1 MNLLQQ
7 PTDASVQPD
16 VRWSVEPE
24 MILFVAAA
32 VLTVIVAVVV
42 IGPKDLPLAL
52 RTAGRW
58 IGKVRRVSGHFRA
71 GVRDGCCGAAIPY
84 VPYNIG
90 VLVLC
95 LNIFLPGIGTFVS
108 AYYDPSGC
116 NCKAITCGVF

>member
-42 IGPKDLPLAL
+42 GMLIRRAL
-52 RTAGRW
+52 REER
-58 IGKVRRVSGHFRA
+58 KRA
-71 GVRDGCCGAAIPY
+71 QAELQSLQQDRK
-84 VPYNIG
+84 
-90 VLVLC
+90 
-95 LNIFLPGIGTFVS
+95 S
-108 AYYDPSGC
+108 
-116 NCKAITCGVF
+116 

>member
-42 IGPKDLPLAL
+42 GLLIRRAL
-52 RTAGRW
+52 REER
-58 IGKVRRVSGHFRA
+58 KRA
-71 GVRDGCCGAAIPY
+71 QAELQSLQQERKP
-84 VPYNIG
+84 
-90 VLVLC
+90 
-95 LNIFLPGIGTFVS
+95 
-108 AYYDPSGC
+108 
-116 NCKAITCGVF
+116 